1 MKLCKLYDIPEVVL
15 TLGFS
20 SSTPTPDQ
28 DLTFNIYKAV
38 GNLVHQGWA
47 ADSPA
52 RFEVQPSEIACH
64 LFDNGFSFV
73 FAFYETCGPAL
84 RFLYLRLPHLLFR
97 RDPTQSCSTP
107 FEVLRVFCTRSL

>member
-38 GNLVHQGWA
+38 GNLVHQG
-47 ADSPA
+47 
-52 RFEVQPSEIACH
+52 
-64 LFDNGFSFV
+64 
-73 FAFYETCGPAL
+73 
-84 RFLYLRLPHLLFR
+84 
-97 RDPTQSCSTP
+97 
-107 FEVLRVFCTRSL
+107 